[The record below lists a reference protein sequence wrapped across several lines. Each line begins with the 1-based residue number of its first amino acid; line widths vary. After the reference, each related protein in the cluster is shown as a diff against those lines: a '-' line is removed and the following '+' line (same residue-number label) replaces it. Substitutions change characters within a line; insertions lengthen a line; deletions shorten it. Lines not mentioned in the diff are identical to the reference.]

1 MIVLQEIKDLH
12 KTLIELFGGS
22 IGIRD
27 LESLKSAISRPFQ
40 TFENKDLY
48 PSTIQKAAALIE
60 SIVSNHPFIDGNK
73 RTGYVTMRIFLI
85 SNGFDI
91 KATQDEKYQFVIA
104 IASGKLKLDKINEWL
119 EEHIIEQ

>member
-12 KTLIELFGGS
+12 KTLIELFGGL

-91 KATQDEKYQFVIA
+91 KASQDEKYNWSLVLFNRPNVQTYL
-104 IASGKLKLDKINEWL
+104 SCNR
-119 EEHIIEQ
+119 

>member
-12 KTLIELFGGS
+12 ETLIELFGGS

-91 KATQDEKYQFVIA
+91 KASQDEKYQFVIA
-104 IASGKLKLDKINEWL
+104 IASGKLKLDRINEWL

>member
-48 PSTIQKAAALIE
+48 PGTIQKAAALIE

-91 KATQDEKYQFVIA
+91 KASQDEKYQFVIA

>member
-12 KTLIELFGGS
+12 ETLIELFGGS

-48 PSTIQKAAALIE
+48 PGTIQKAAALIE

-73 RTGYVTMRIFLI
+73 RTGYVTKRIFLI

-91 KATQDEKYQFVIA
+91 KASQDEKYQFVIA